1 MDNKVVINAT
11 KRTVTGRKVNRLRRQ
26 GKLPGVMYG
35 SNFEST
41 PIFMDLHDVTLR
53 LRGVSK
59 STLLTINLDGEEYT
73 TLLQDRQKN
82 FVRGN
87 LTHIDFRVVDLN
99 VVITALV
106 RLRFVGEAPV
116 LTTMGGVLIT
126 NIQEIEV
133 EALPGDLPET
143 LDVDISSLDSYSA
156 SISVADIDIPAG
168 VSVLTN
174 LEEKVASV
182 VAPVIEEEEET
193 VEDEL
198 LGEEGD
204 AEPEVI
210 EKGKQEEEIE
220 D

>member
-59 STLLTINLDGEEYT
+59 STLVTINLDGEEYT

-99 VVITALV
+99 VVISASV
-106 RLRFVGEAPV
+106 RLRFIGEAPII
-116 LTTMGGVLIT
+116 TTMGGVLIT

-143 LDVDISSLDSYSA
+143 LDVDLSSLDSYSA

-168 VSVLTN
+168 VSVLTP

-182 VAPVIEEEEET
+182 IAPVIEEEET

-198 LGEEGD
+198 LGEEGEV
-204 AEPEVI
+204 EPEVI

>member
-11 KRTVTGRKVNRLRRQ
+11 KRTVTGRKVHRLRRQ

-41 PIFMDLHDVTLR
+41 PIFMDLHDVTLK
-53 LRGVSK
+53 LRGVSR
-59 STLLTINLDGEEYT
+59 STLLTINLDGEEHT

-82 FVRGN
+82 YIRGI

-99 VVITALV
+99 VVITTLV
-106 RLRFVGEAPV
+106 RLKFVGDAPV
-116 LTTMGGVLIT
+116 METLGGVLIT

-143 LDVDISSLDSYSA
+143 LDVDVSSLESYSDSITVADIVIPDRVTVLSSLD
-156 SISVADIDIPAG
+156 
-168 VSVLTN
+168 
-174 LEEKVASV
+174 EKVASV
-182 VAPVIEEEEET
+182 IPPVIEEEEP

-210 EKGKQEEEIE
+210 EKGKQEEESE

>member
-35 SNFEST
+35 SSFEST

-59 STLLTINLDGEEYT
+59 STLVTINLDGEEHP

-99 VVITALV
+99 VVISALV
-106 RLRFVGEAPV
+106 RLRFVGEAPI
-116 LTTMGGVLIT
+116 LETMGGVLIT

-143 LDVDISSLDSYSA
+143 LDVDLSSLDSYSA

-168 VSVLTN
+168 VILLTDHT
-174 LEEKVASV
+174 EKVASV
-182 VAPVIEEEEET
+182 VAPTIEEEP

-198 LGEEGD
+198 LGEDVD